1 MGRVIAISNQKGG
14 VAKTT
19 TCVNL
24 ASAMSATDKR
34 VLLIDMDPQGN
45 ATTSSGVSKFDVEHT
60 VFDMLVKEKGKQ
72 QVPAEKIIISREST
86 TGGYDL
92 VASNSDVAACETL
105 LLNAIGRERIL
116 QKVLAK
122 IRDSYDFVFIDCP
135 PSLNI
140 LTLNAL
146 CAADEVIIPVQCEF
160 FALEGLV
167 DLIDVIGQIAGSI
180 NERLHI
186 GGILRTMHD
195 SRNKLGS
202 EVSDELMTNF
212 GEMVFRTVIPRNIK
226 LAEAPGQGL
235 PAIIYDRFS
244 QGSKAYLALA
254 GEMLRRYQELE
265 NHTDNGNI
273 PQ

>member
-72 QVPAEKIIISREST
+72 QVPAEKIIINREST